1 MSMCSRGR
9 AADKMRSHMK
19 RIRLYVHVI
28 LVTAMAGGGCAR
40 SEYSYRG
47 ANYETQIEK
56 GAVLRSISLDPATE
70 DEVLALVP
78 ERISVREIRD
88 VLSRG
93 PAPRIVILDGS
104 LPIVTMESFSEF
116 LIDMG
121 YPEEKIRKPN
131 GGGYSY
137 NGFTDSKRLAGTLAW
152 YYEKEGMMP
161 ILIGHSQGG
170 MLAIK
175 VLHELAGAFHDNIPV
190 WNPLTNEAEE
200 RGTIVDPITGQKRA
214 VIGLQVRY
222 AAAIT
227 TGKVMRIVL
236 GQWNMLP
243 RLREIPD
250 TVEEFTGFSLA
261 WDLIAGNFGAAARYR
276 PLGSARVRNVTLPGK
291 YTHITVP
298 LTKHLAAN
306 EVTREWI
313 SRYVPTSEMPEFPT
327 NVDVDTRNIVHAADI
342 WYHVKKYWCVEAQ
355 RLIRAR
361 RSMMGGRDFS
371 S

>member
-9 AADKMRSHMK
+9 AADTMRSHMK

-152 YYEKEGMMP
+152 Y
-161 ILIGHSQGG
+161 
-170 MLAIK
+170 
-175 VLHELAGAFHDNIPV
+175 
-190 WNPLTNEAEE
+190 
-200 RGTIVDPITGQKRA
+200 
-214 VIGLQVRY
+214 
-222 AAAIT
+222 
-227 TGKVMRIVL
+227 
-236 GQWNMLP
+236 
-243 RLREIPD
+243 
-250 TVEEFTGFSLA
+250 
-261 WDLIAGNFGAAARYR
+261 
-276 PLGSARVRNVTLPGK
+276 
-291 YTHITVP
+291 
-298 LTKHLAAN
+298 
-306 EVTREWI
+306 
-313 SRYVPTSEMPEFPT
+313 
-327 NVDVDTRNIVHAADI
+327 
-342 WYHVKKYWCVEAQ
+342 
-355 RLIRAR
+355 
-361 RSMMGGRDFS
+361 
-371 S
+371 